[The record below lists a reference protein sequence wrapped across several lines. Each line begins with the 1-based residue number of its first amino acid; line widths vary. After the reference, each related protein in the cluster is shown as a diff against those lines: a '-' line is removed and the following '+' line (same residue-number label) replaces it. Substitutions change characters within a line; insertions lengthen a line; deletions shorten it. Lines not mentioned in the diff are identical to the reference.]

1 MNTMKQKLSRYTLVF
16 EERNG
21 VLLYNTASDGIMQ
34 MDAELLRVVR
44 KYRDCPETLETV
56 HPDLYA
62 ALCKDGFIVGA
73 DRDEAEELIRGWE
86 KQLNG
91 TDAFR
96 LTVNPTLN
104 CNLRCW
110 YCYES
115 HGGNLRM
122 KEGVLE
128 RLKKLIRKQT
138 AKEGLGLFTLDFFG
152 GEPLLMLDE
161 VVLPLLEEAR
171 QACDGASV
179 KLNVSFTTN
188 GVLLTEEVLK
198 RLKEY
203 ETGPGSLSFQITL
216 DGNREYHDDTRRQG
230 NGTGTFDTIVKNIS
244 SAAAMGFPVVARCNY
259 TCHNIGSFADLTD
272 LFGKLTPE
280 QKKCI
285 QFDFHQVWQD
295 PYSPD
300 TEARLQEIR
309 TLFDREGLSVV
320 PENRLANGFCYA
332 DRRDSVVVNY
342 DGKVYNCTAREFF
355 PELSEGELNEEGE
368 IVYNS
373 RHERRMKLRYGGVA
387 CKQCK
392 VYPICHGGCS
402 QEKLETMAFD
412 ACIRHYSDERKTEIA
427 RGRLFR
433 LLQIHEKKKGNSL

>member
-91 TDAFR
+91 TDTFR

-259 TCHNIGSFADLTD
+259 TSHNIGSFADLTD

-309 TLFDREGLSVV
+309 TLFEQEGLSVV
-320 PENRLANGFCYA
+320 PENRLANSFCYA

-368 IVYNS
+368 IQQQA
-373 RHERRMKLRYGGVA
+373 RAAHEVALWRRCL
-387 CKQCK
+387 
-392 VYPICHGGCS
+392 
-402 QEKLETMAFD
+402 
-412 ACIRHYSDERKTEIA
+412 
-427 RGRLFR
+427 
-433 LLQIHEKKKGNSL
+433 